1 MLGEVVFNNILMTLR
16 LEEWRRKGHRA
27 NFVPPCPE
35 LRRTVHLRKAEQSF
49 EGQIRGLA
57 KARAVKKASQ
67 LAKDKLFTK

>member
-35 LRRTVHLRKAEQSF
+35 LRKTIHIRQTTADF
-49 EGQIRGLA
+49 EPQIRSLA

-67 LAKDKLFTK
+67 LAKDKLFMK